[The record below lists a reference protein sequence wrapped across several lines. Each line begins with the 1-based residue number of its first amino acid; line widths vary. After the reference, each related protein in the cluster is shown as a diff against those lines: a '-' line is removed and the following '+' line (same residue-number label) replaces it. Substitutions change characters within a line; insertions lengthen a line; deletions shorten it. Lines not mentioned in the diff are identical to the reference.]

1 MQLLRSISPVRLA
14 VRTPDFHSGNR
25 GSIPLRGAQPGNLKI
40 VRFFFAYYCDM
51 ETRSNPKYVGY
62 LLERTSRKVK
72 LSFSQAFTQ
81 LGLDITPEQWVIL
94 ENLYFQ
100 NGLSQTELA
109 AKIFKNTP
117 TISRILDL
125 LGKKGLTERKRF
137 EKDRRQHRVFLT
149 GEGKKVVE
157 KAQPVVHQL
166 RSQGWQNLSEEDY
179 AHLERILNQVFNNF
193 E

>member
-1 MQLLRSISPVRLA
+1 MKQGS
-14 VRTPDFHSGNR
+14 NR
-25 GSIPLRGAQPGNLKI
+25 RY
-40 VRFFFAYYCDM
+40 F
-51 ETRSNPKYVGY
+51 GY

-72 LSFSQAFTQ
+72 LSFSQAFSQ

-109 AKIFKNTP
+109 EKIFKNTP

-125 LGKKGLTERKRF
+125 LGKKGLTERTRF
-137 EKDRRQHRVFLT
+137 ENDRRRHRVFLT
-149 GEGKKVVE
+149 PTGKAVVE
-157 KAQPVVHQL
+157 KAQPIAQEL
-166 RSQGWQNLSEEDY
+166 RDQGWQNLSEEDY
-179 AHLERILNQVFNNF
+179 NHLERILNQVFNNF

>member
-1 MQLLRSISPVRLA
+1 MKQ
-14 VRTPDFHSGNR
+14 G
-25 GSIPLRGAQPGNLKI
+25 
-40 VRFFFAYYCDM
+40 
-51 ETRSNPKYVGY
+51 SNPRYFGY
-62 LLERTSRKVK
+62 LLERASRQVK

-125 LGKKGLTERKRF
+125 LGKKGLTERTRF
-137 EKDRRQHRVFLT
+137 ENDRRRHRVFLT
-149 GEGKKVVE
+149 SEGKKVVE
-157 KAQPVVHQL
+157 KAQPIVQNL
-166 RSQGWQNLSEEDY
+166 RDQGWKSLNEEDHQ
-179 AHLERILNQVFNNF
+179 HLERILNQVFNNF